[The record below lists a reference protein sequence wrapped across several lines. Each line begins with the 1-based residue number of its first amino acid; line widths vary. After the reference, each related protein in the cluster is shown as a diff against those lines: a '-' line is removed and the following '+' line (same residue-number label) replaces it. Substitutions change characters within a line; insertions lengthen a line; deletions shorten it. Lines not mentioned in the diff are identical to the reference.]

1 MKEAVIE
8 MYQRIKA
15 SDIALRIRNG
25 AVWSFTGTA
34 LGKLF
39 IFLSGIICARILGK
53 EQFGELG
60 MVRSTL
66 GMFIILGA
74 GGIGVTATRYIAA
87 FRNDQKQH
95 AASIYRMSTLFT
107 LACGIVITIIALATS
122 QDLAE
127 SYLQSPALTNPLLI
141 GSIILLLSILNSSE
155 NGTLAGLENFK
166 MIAVNTLIGS
176 LIEAICMVVGA
187 YYYQLEGAIAGFGI
201 GILALYIANKMA
213 AIKALHKANIPTN
226 IKRIYKEDWRLIL
239 SYSIPATLS
248 ALTVTP
254 VFWLIRSMLVR
265 RCDYGELGLFEAAD
279 QWKVILLFIPGA
291 ISQIVLPIMSSIT
304 NKDTFR
310 KALVGNMA
318 FMAGITTMLALISWF
333 AAPIIMQLYGKAFT
347 DPMTLTILSLS
358 TIPTAVSQILEMTLY
373 SQEKMWESF
382 VINIIW
388 GIVTI
393 GLAYFFLQNGYGAAG
408 IALAIM
414 MAYCVKLLIMSFYVA
429 LTLKGG
435 TE

>member
-39 IFLSGIICARILGK
+39 FFLSGIICARILGK

-107 LACGIVITIIALATS
+107 LACGIIITIIALATS

-166 MIAVNTLIGS
+166 MIAINTLIGS
-176 LIEAICMVVGA
+176 LIEAVCMVVGA
-187 YYYQLEGAIAGFGI
+187 YYFQLEGAIAGFGI

-318 FMAGITTMLALISWF
+318 LMAGITTMLALISWF

-388 GIVTI
+388 GLVTI